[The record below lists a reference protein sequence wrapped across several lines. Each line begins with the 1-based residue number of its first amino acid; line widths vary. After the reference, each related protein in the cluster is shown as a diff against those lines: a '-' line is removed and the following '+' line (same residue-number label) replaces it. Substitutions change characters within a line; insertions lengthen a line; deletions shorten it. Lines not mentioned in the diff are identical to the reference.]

1 MENNLGYLSV
11 SSEPNRV
18 EHITVRVTLPSNIRL
33 NLAGTNTLAYFA
45 SKTGKMFVT
54 LTLAGFIF
62 IFQRKFLKFLRD
74 LGQKKSVTFFPMVQ
88 CCHCC
93 VDI

>member
-1 MENNLGYLSV
+1 VGLNKLERLLMPNSLGYLSV
-11 SSEPNRV
+11 SPELNRV

-54 LTLAGFIF
+54 LTPAGFIF
-62 IFQRKFLKFLRD
+62 YFSAKI
-74 LGQKKSVTFFPMVQ
+74 S
-88 CCHCC
+88 
-93 VDI
+93 